1 MAKDLADLVVSL
13 ELQTAKYQAGFD
25 SATKR
30 LERFHKETS
39 EGLKGIADLFAGA
52 LSAEAIFEF
61 AKTTLEASASL
72 AEFSKSAGISVEAI
86 SALQFA
92 AKVGGV
98 SAEELNTSLKKLN
111 VSISDAAGNTSGK
124 AALAFQ
130 LLGINVK
137 NSNGSLKDANQVF
150 NEVADKFASTA
161 DGANKVAL
169 AVALFGKAGQ
179 AMIPTLDK
187 GSAGL
192 KQLADDAAAAGAI
205 IDGPTAEAAKAFTEK
220 LNLLKTTLVDGLG
233 AQVEKNLLPVL
244 NALAEQ
250 FIGTTKNA
258 DGMRVMVDEVTAGFK
273 LLITGGVLVKEIF
286 GQIGDAIGG
295 AVAAIGA
302 VLEGNFTEAGKIL
315 DDQSEHAKK
324 SAEDAAEQLTKVW
337 ESKAPAFNAAVDDT
351 VGKAK
356 KSLGSLSGLI
366 AFDAAKK
373 ELQAFVDGLQGE
385 IIKLDLGKVAATN
398 YALSHGK
405 LAEAMKKTGE
415 AGKALAAEAVAAATK
430 VETIEINKQ
439 IESLQSQLKALSGD
453 TAGAALD
460 NFAKSVEQLE
470 RHLKDVGGDVQANGQ
485 AVIDN
490 LKQATVYQQAFNTLQ
505 VNAARINQDA
515 ALAEAAVNNKL
526 QAGQITSLEAEREL
540 QKIRE
545 ETISQLQGIKNGED
559 SIAAAANQPALT
571 QGAKAFG
578 GQIDALKAKTDQ
590 LTNSVRTG
598 LESAFANN
606 FADLITGAKS
616 FGDAIHG
623 LLKDVEKQ
631 FADLI
636 AKNFAQQLFGA
647 AGGGSAGGPLGGLS
661 GLLSGLLSG
670 GGGGVSGIASTGAA
684 ATGTDLNALTDSLPV
699 FGDGGTLGA
708 GKLGIVG
715 DRGPEVIM
723 GAAGG
728 TAITPNDAL
737 GGSTHVTNNFTI
749 QAPGGEI
756 SRASQMQTAA
766 AVARSIAMANRRNN

>member
-30 LERFHKETS
+30 LEKFHKDTS

-52 LSAEAIFEF
+52 LSADAILEF
-61 AKTTLEASASL
+61 AKSTIEASASL

-92 AKVGGV
+92 AKAGGV
-98 SAEELNTSLKKLN
+98 GAEELNTSLKKLN

-137 NSNGSLKDANQVF
+137 NANGSLKDANQVF
-150 NEVADKFASTA
+150 NEVADKFAATE

-169 AVALFGKAGQ
+169 AVALLGKAGQ

-192 KQLADDAAAAGAI
+192 KELADQAAAAGAI

-220 LNLLKTTLVDGLG
+220 LNILKATLVDGLG

-244 NALAEQ
+244 NSLASQ
-250 FIGTTKNA
+250 FLDTAKGA
-258 DGMRVMVDEVTAGFK
+258 DGMRVVVDEVTAGFK
-273 LLITGGVLVKEIF
+273 LLITGGLLVKEIF
-286 GQIGDAIGG
+286 SQIGDAIGG

-302 VLEGNFTEAGKIL
+302 VLEGNFKGAAAIL
-315 DDQSEHAKK
+315 DQQSEHAKK

-337 ESKAPAFNAAVDDT
+337 ESTAPKFNAAVDDT

-385 IIKLDLGKVAATN
+385 VLKLDQGKVAATN

-405 LAEAMKKTGE
+405 LAEAMKLTSA
-415 AGKALAAEAVAAATK
+415 AGKALAAEAVAASTK
-430 VETIEINKQ
+430 LETIEINKQ
-439 IESLQSQLKALSGD
+439 IESLQSQLKALGGD

-470 RHLKDVGGDVQANGQ
+470 KQLKDVGGDVQTNGQ

-490 LKQATVYQQAFNTLQ
+490 LKQATVYQQAFNVLQ
-505 VNAARINQDA
+505 TNAARINQDA
-515 ALAEAAVNNKL
+515 ALAEAAVNDKL
-526 QAGQITSLEAEREL
+526 LKGQITSIAAEREL
-540 QKIRE
+540 QKIRL
-545 ETISQLQGIKNGED
+545 ETISQLEGIKNGED
-559 SIAAAANQPALT
+559 SIAAAANNPALT
-571 QGAKAFG
+571 SGAKAFG
-578 GQIDALKAKTDQ
+578 GQIDALKSKTDA
-590 LTNSVRTG
+590 LTDSVRNG

-616 FGDAIHG
+616 FGQAISG

-636 AKNFAQQLFGA
+636 AKQFAQQLFGA
-647 AGGGSAGGPLGGLS
+647 ATGGSGGGSLGGLAPF
-661 GLLSGLLSG
+661 LSGLFG
-670 GGGGVSGIASTGAA
+670 GAHE
-684 ATGTDLNALTDSLPV
+684 
-699 FGDGGTLGA
+699 DGGTIPG
-708 GKLGIVG
+708 GKIGLVG
-715 DRGPEVIM
+715 ERGPELIM

-728 TAITPNDAL
+728 TAVTPNSAL
-737 GGSTHVTNNFTI
+737 GGSVSVVNHFVI
-749 QAPGGEI
+749 QSQNGQI
-756 SRASQMQTAA
+756 SRPSQMQTAA
-766 AVARSIAMANRRNN
+766 IVGRSVAEAARRNN